1 MQVKVELP
9 PGGLRHL
16 CDTALHPCCSAARL
30 ALDLEE
36 GAPMMGL
43 SSRSIARSHCAIA
56 ALKG

>member
-36 GAPMMGL
+36 GGPMMGYPVAVL
-43 SSRSIARSHCAIA
+43 PDRIARSPR
-56 ALKG
+56 